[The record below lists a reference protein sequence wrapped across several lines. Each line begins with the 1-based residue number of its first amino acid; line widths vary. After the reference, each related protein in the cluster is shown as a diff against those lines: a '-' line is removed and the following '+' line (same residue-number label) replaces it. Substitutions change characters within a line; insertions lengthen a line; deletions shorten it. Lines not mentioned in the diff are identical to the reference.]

1 MHRPHLAA
9 LLALLA
15 AACSTL
21 GDTAADDGTTTASGA
36 SIEVVEVPAE
46 VDGVEVPGTILSAHA
61 CAYPYSAAGRCE
73 PAAFFNDRGTVYVE
87 GSGYWRLV
95 VLR

>member
-1 MHRPHLAA
+1 MPRPHLAA
-9 LLALLA
+9 LLALL

-21 GDTAADDGTTTASGA
+21 GDTAADDGTTASGA

-46 VDGVEVPGTILSAHA
+46 VDGVEVAGTILSAHA
-61 CAYPYSAAGRCE
+61 CAYPYADAGRCE
-73 PAAFFNDRGTVYVE
+73 PAAFFVDRGTVYVE
-87 GSGYWRLV
+87 ASGYWRLV

>member
-1 MHRPHLAA
+1 MPRPHAAA
-9 LLALLA
+9 LLALL

-36 SIEVVEVPAE
+36 TIEVVEVPAE

-73 PAAFFNDRGTVYVE
+73 PAPFFVDRGTVYVE

>member
-1 MHRPHLAA
+1 MPRPHLAA
-9 LLALLA
+9 LL

-21 GDTAADDGTTTASGA
+21 GDTAADDGTTASGA

-46 VDGVEVPGTILSAHA
+46 VDGVEVPGVILSAHA
-61 CAYPYSAAGRCE
+61 CAYPYADAGRCE
-73 PAAFFNDRGTVYVE
+73 AAAFFVDRGTVYVE
-87 GSGYWRLV
+87 ASGYWRLV